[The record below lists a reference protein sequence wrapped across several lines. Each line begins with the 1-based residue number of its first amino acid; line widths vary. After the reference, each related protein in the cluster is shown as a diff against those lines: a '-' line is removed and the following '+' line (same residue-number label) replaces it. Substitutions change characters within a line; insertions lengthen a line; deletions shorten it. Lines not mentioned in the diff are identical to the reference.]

1 MDKNMKRQYFVQYTY
16 DEDPEVRKT
25 FSVEA
30 EGGIMAIGRVD
41 DFCDKNKDILPEGR
55 ENYTSR
61 VRSLRL
67 RDIVQYEVP
76 NE

>member
-1 MDKNMKRQYFVQYTY
+1 MDRNAKRQYFVQFTY
-16 DEDPEVRKT
+16 DEDHEVRKT

-30 EGGIMAIGRVD
+30 VGGIRAVGRVN
-41 DFCDKNKDILPEGR
+41 DFCDNNKDILPEGR

-61 VRSLRL
+61 VRTLRV
-67 RDIVQYEVP
+67 RDIVQYVVP